1 MVQLQRKIHFQDII
15 INLVNATKD
24 IYLYKE
30 KVLILTQEVFIIDY
44 LQCKFGYLLYTKSP
58 LRGSVKKYF
67 ET

>member
-1 MVQLQRKIHFQDII
+1 
-15 INLVNATKD
+15 VNATKD